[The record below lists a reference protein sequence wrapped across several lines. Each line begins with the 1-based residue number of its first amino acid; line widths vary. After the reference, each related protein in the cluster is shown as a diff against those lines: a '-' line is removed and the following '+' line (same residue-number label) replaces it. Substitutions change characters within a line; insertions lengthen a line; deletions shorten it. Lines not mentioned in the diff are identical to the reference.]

1 MRIESVLVSALI
13 AVLATAIPAAPA
25 APEDTRVSAQ
35 QGVDAAEIDGGDSRL
50 TDRVKRAL
58 FADERI
64 KARWVG
70 VSSSAGNVT
79 LSGQV
84 DSAEVRD
91 AAQAIAEGVPGV
103 RTVSNHLQLLAPERG
118 SSIVSAVRADRWTKI
133 YLPPDVAR
141 P

>member
-1 MRIESVLVSALI
+1 MRTELVLASALI
-13 AVLATAIPAAPA
+13 AVLATAIPAARA
-25 APEDTRVSAQ
+25 APEIRVSATTAP

-70 VSSSAGNVT
+70 VSSSAGNVS

-118 SSIVSAVRADRWTKI
+118 SSIVSAVRAGRWTKV
-133 YLPPDVAR
+133 Y
-141 P
+141 